1 MEMDLA
7 FKPGDVVQLN
17 SGGPKMTVEAVQSDG
32 TLRCVWFH
40 EDGKR
45 DNGVFAQVAL
55 PKRRIEDCLGN
66 TFPKRTIL
74 DAHSAP
80 VADLGAPPWWRQKA
94 AVGPPTG
101 LDQKSVA
108 GRFKSHVTHQDRV
121 VPGSRRGLLS

>member
-1 MEMDLA
+1 MERFA
-7 FKPGDVVQLN
+7 A
-17 SGGPKMTVEAVQSDG
+17 SGSTRMASETAGFLHKS
-32 TLRCVWFH
+32 RF
-40 EDGKR
+40 
-45 DNGVFAQVAL
+45 AL